1 MNLKVGLFYQSK
13 NLKLFKPFY
22 FVMVKQL
29 RFLTL
34 LLSISLCSEREA
46 DSFIMSGV
54 TAFYNYEFSK
64 SIEILDQARLR
75 YPNHPGV
82 HFIWAS
88 SKYYI
93 SQGLDPIESTYD
105 TLENAL
111 NEIEPIYIDLVKNK
125 PNEDEYKLYLGST
138 IGMRARSS
146 LGRKDWISV
155 LKQSYK
161 GFKKIEKVAERNPEM
176 IDAQLPMGIVGYY
189 ASISNV
195 FIRWLINIYGINTS
209 KEVAIQ
215 KIKNAAYNSDWAWI
229 EASGILSFIY
239 LWIENQP
246 QDALNSTVRLAKEF
260 PKNFYFQILY
270 LESLTRTSNFEEAK
284 RKINELND
292 NFKSLSVRQKAWYK
306 PYFDYQKALFYF
318 HQMDYDKSR
327 EFTMLAIDNYSGE
340 LDVIL
345 GNLYLLNGKL
355 NDIVNNRDDAVRY
368 YKLCRNLD
376 NFSYASKEAIQ
387 FIKVPFAVK

>member
-1 MNLKVGLFYQSK
+1 
-13 NLKLFKPFY
+13 
-22 FVMVKQL
+22 MVKSF
-29 RFLTL
+29 RFLPL
-34 LLSISLCSEREA
+34 LLSISLCSEKEA

-64 SIEILDQARLR
+64 SIEILDQARSR

-93 SQGLDPIESTYD
+93 SQGLDPIESSYD

-111 NEIEPIYIDLVKNK
+111 NEIEPIYIDLVKNR

-176 IDAQLPMGIVGYY
+176 IDAQLPIGIVGYY

-284 RKINELND
+284 RKIDELDD
-292 NFKSLSVRQKAWYK
+292 NFNNLSIRQKAWYE
-306 PYFDYQKALFYF
+306 PYFNYQKALFHF

-327 EFTMLAIDNYSGE
+327 KFTMLAIDNYSGE

-345 GNLYLLNGKL
+345 GNLYLLKGKL
-355 NDIVNNRDDAVRY
+355 YDIVNNRDDAVKY

-376 NFSYASKEAIQ
+376 NFSYASKEATQ
-387 FIKVPFAVK
+387 FIKIPFAVK